1 LNPTKAFIVH
11 LKKGICPLPFQKTSL
26 SNAIHS
32 NSSEFSNDV
41 ITIPH

>member
-1 LNPTKAFIVH
+1 

-26 SNAIHS
+26 TNAIYGNS
-32 NSSEFSNDV
+32 NEFSDDV